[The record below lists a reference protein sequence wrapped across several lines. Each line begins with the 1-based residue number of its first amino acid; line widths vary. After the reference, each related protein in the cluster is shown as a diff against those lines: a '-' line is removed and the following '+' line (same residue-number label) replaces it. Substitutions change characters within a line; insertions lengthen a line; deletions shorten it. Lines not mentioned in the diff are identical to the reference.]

1 MTLRELRKARE
12 LTTSCPDGAD
22 APSEELADVRDSP
35 SPTKPS
41 PDSILTMRRVR
52 RLPAGPTNPAARGVG
67 T

>member
-22 APSEELADVRDSP
+22 APNEELADVRESP

-52 RLPAGPTNPAARGVG
+52 RLLAGPTNPAARGVG